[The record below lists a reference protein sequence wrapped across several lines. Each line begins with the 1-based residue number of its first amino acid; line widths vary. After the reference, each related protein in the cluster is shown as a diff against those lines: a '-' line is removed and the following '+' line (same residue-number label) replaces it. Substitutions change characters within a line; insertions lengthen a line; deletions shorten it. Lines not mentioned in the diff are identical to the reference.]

1 MADYK
6 KMYTGL
12 CAAVDD
18 SITALEAIPA
28 ARGTMHKLQKAL
40 EDAEEIYIQTSLCA
54 DEDGADIAARP
65 SAGATEVTSAVAMA
79 AFSPSTC
86 SRNMGKVERIMI

>member
-1 MADYK
+1 MTDYK

-12 CAAVDD
+12 YAAVDD

-28 ARGTMHKLQKAL
+28 AWGTMHKLQKAL

-54 DEDGADIAARP
+54 DEDGADIATR
-65 SAGATEVTSAVAMA
+65 
-79 AFSPSTC
+79 
-86 SRNMGKVERIMI
+86 RL

>member
-18 SITALEAIPA
+18 SITVLEAILR
-28 ARGTMHKLQKAL
+28 RGERCINCKKRWRMPR
-40 EDAEEIYIQTSLCA
+40 EIYIQTSLCA
-54 DEDGADIAARP
+54 NEDGADIAAR
-65 SAGATEVTSAVAMA
+65 
-79 AFSPSTC
+79 
-86 SRNMGKVERIMI
+86 RL